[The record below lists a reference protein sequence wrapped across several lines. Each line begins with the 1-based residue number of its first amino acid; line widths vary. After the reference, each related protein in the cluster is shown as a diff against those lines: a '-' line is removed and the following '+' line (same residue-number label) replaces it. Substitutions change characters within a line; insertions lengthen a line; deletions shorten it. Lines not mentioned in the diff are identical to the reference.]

1 MIVVA
6 KKFIPTL
13 SLANYYQKKKKKRK
27 KKKALNNVT
36 LVKVSHGL
44 I

>member
-6 KKFIPTL
+6 KKFIPTM
-13 SLANYYQKKKKKRK
+13 SLANYYH
-27 KKKALNNVT
+27 KKKAFSNVAF
-36 LVKVSHGL
+36 VKVSHGL

>member
-6 KKFIPTL
+6 KKFIPTM
-13 SLANYYQKKKKKRK
+13 SLANYYHKKKKK
-27 KKKALNNVT
+27 KAFSNVT
-36 LVKVSHGL
+36 FVKVSHGL

>member
-13 SLANYYQKKKKKRK
+13 SLANYYHKKKG
-27 KKKALNNVT
+27 ALSNET
-36 LVKVSHGL
+36 FVKVSHGL

>member
-13 SLANYYQKKKKKRK
+13 SLANYYQKKKKKK
-27 KKKALNNVT
+27 KKEK
-36 LVKVSHGL
+36 G
-44 I
+44 IE